1 MCVWVRVR
9 VHVHLGV
16 RACAFVCTCVCMGSD
31 GTEGSLGQWAKVIL
45 ATQVLTPVVTWHRG
59 AGGLIPPSWGSK
71 QHPGQGP
78 RSSLCVGWGSP
89 QEP

>member
-31 GTEGSLGQWAKVIL
+31 GTEGSLGQWVKVIL
-45 ATQVLTPVVTWHRG
+45 ATGPDPSSHVASR
-59 AGGLIPPSWGSK
+59 SWGA
-71 QHPGQGP
+71 
-78 RSSLCVGWGSP
+78 
-89 QEP
+89 